1 MKKIG
6 NDKSLSQ
13 RAYEV
18 LKQAIITG
26 ELRPGQILIEDQLAK
41 DLGISRTPVRSAI
54 RRLEADYLLDI
65 TPSKNIVV
73 ATITQKDIHDASQA
87 RQLVEVEAAGLLAE
101 TITDDQCRQ
110 LEDIIKLQKEALNQK
125 AYSDFLD
132 YEYQFHVKI
141 GEFCGNMWYAKLV
154 DNISLL
160 QRRVL
165 ILTWHLEADWSY
177 AVDEHMQILEAM
189 KRHNKEASRDAMREH
204 IINIQ
209 SDWNI
214 S

>member
-18 LKQAIITG
+18 LKEAIITG
-26 ELRPGQILIEDQLAK
+26 ELRQGQILIEDQLAK

-54 RRLEADYLLDI
+54 RRLEADYLLEI

-73 ATITQKDIHDASQA
+73 PSITQKDIHDASEA
-87 RQLVEVEAAGLLAE
+87 RQLVEVAAAGLLAE
-101 TITDDQCRQ
+101 TITEEQCRQ
-110 LEDIIKLQKEALNQK
+110 LEKIIELQKDSLKKK
-125 AYSDFLD
+125 AYSDFLE

-154 DNISLL
+154 DSISLL

-165 ILTWHLEADWSY
+165 ILTWHLEPDWSY
-177 AVDEHMQILEAM
+177 AIDEHIHILDEM
-189 KRHNKEASRDAMREH
+189 KKHNKEGSQNAMREH

-209 SDWNI
+209 TDWNI